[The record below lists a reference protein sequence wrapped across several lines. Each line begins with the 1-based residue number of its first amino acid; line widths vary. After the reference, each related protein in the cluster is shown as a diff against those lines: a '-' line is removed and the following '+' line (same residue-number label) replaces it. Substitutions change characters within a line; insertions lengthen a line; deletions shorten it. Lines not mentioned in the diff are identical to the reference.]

1 MKKQRLTRKEV
12 KQRNQE
18 MYEIYMNNENLGN
31 KDIAKIFNL
40 SLESVDIILSK
51 IKKENNTKR
60 TIKPRDNKMGLT
72 EEEIVNTFK
81 EFKTLNKTSEKLN
94 ISAGYIAKVLRKN
107 NLEKLIIKIRPKLS
121 KLEIKERNQNIWKYF
136 IENKP
141 KNYMAIEKNFNL
153 GCKQIKI
160 IMRNLKKENN
170 YPLGVIG
177 TKSKRI
183 RKEKKIHPTRFTN
196 FYEKVAYEQ
205 GVDVKSLFAY

>member
-31 KDIAKIFNL
+31 KDIAKMFNL
-40 SLESVDIILSK
+40 SLASVDIILSK
-51 IKKENNTKR
+51 IKKENNVKR

-72 EEEIVNTFK
+72 EEEIMIVFK

-121 KLEIKERNQNIWKYF
+121 RLEIKERNQNIWKYF

-141 KNYMAIEKNFNL
+141 KNYMTIEKKFNL

-160 IMRNLKKENN
+160 IMRNLKKEND

-177 TKSKRI
+177 TKPKRKG
-183 RKEKKIHPTRFTN
+183 KEKIQSTKFAN

-205 GVDVKSLFAY
+205 GVDVKNLFAY